1 MNDSITRISLDIH
14 STSSKDT
21 VNAKRG
27 DTARKIIISL
37 VDGGIPY
44 IISDDC
50 HAVFTA
56 KKPDGNVV
64 YNDCTIENNT
74 IIYKFTEQTVAV
86 EGRVNSEIK
95 LYGAD
100 DKLITSPKFT
110 IAVFG
115 TVYDEGDEI
124 ESSDEFNALTRL
136 VSEAM
141 EATENA
147 NKAAE
152 KAAHTAKALMVVGEA
167 DGEAIHFDDAIEQY
181 LVGCRIF
188 GKTMQGGT
196 PTPDAPVDMVSVAES
211 GSLSLFVTGK
221 NLFTGW
227 TVGGINP
234 DSGTDYVVATQR
246 RTPYIPIFSPGQ
258 KYNISNIPGTLY
270 SFVAF
275 YDAAKTFIRRSAAAP
290 YSFMLVEPPENAK
303 YFRLTVYENKE
314 VTGKI
319 AEADAMASTTMIEAG
334 NAITAY
340 VRGQPIQSAVLSTPN
355 GLRGIPVSSGG
366 NYTDSNG
373 QQWICD
379 EIDFAR
385 GVYIKRVARNVYD
398 GSSDEYWTEYGGADN
413 LSFYVWPSTATT
425 GSRLSLCDRFEN
437 VVSAW
442 SSSNATKY
450 GIYSDHTSVIG
461 KYFRAPNESVKT
473 LAQWNAWL
481 AENPITLIYVMATPV
496 ETPLTEEELAAYAAL
511 HTYKD
516 HTTVSNSGHAYMEL
530 EYVMDAKKYI
540 DRIIGSAG
548 GGASAGIINA
558 TVE

>member
-27 DTARKIIISL
+27 DTARRIVISL

-44 IISDDC
+44 VISKDC
-50 HAVFTA
+50 YAVFTA

-74 IIYKFTEQTVAV
+74 IIYKLTEQTVAV

-124 ESSDEFNALTRL
+124 ESSDEFNALTHL

-152 KAAHTAKALMVVGEA
+152 KAAHTAKALMIVGEA
-167 DGEAIHFDDAIEQY
+167 YGKYIHLYDAIKQY
-181 LVGCRIF
+181 LVGLRIF
-188 GKTMQGGT
+188 GKTTQNGI
-196 PTPDAPVDMVSVAES
+196 PTPDAPVDLVSV
-211 GSLSLFVTGK
+211 GNGGNIGLTVVGK
-221 NLFTGW
+221 NLVDITKATPTGTERIEVKNDTIVIGAGSGLYGVKLGGVVLEVGKTYTMSVGSVSQHDVNFGFRIIYDDDTSSDTHGNKSLLTI
-227 TVGGINP
+227 TVTKPIK
-234 DSGTDYVVATQR
+234 SVYFYVGYGVSATSQIVI
-246 RTPYIPIFSPGQ
+246 TQLQIEEG
-258 KYNISNIPGTLY
+258 
-270 SFVAF
+270 A
-275 YDAAKTFIRRSAAAP
+275 IR
-290 YSFMLVEPPENAK
+290 
-303 YFRLTVYENKE
+303 
-314 VTGKI
+314 
-319 AEADAMASTTMIEAG
+319 
-334 NAITAY
+334 TAY
-340 VRGQPIQSAVLSTPN
+340 EPYQGQSLAFATPN
-355 GLRGIPVSSGG
+355 GLRGIPVTSGG

-373 QQWICD
+373 QRWICD
-379 EIDFAR
+379 EIDLTR
-385 GVYIKRVARNVYD
+385 GVFTKRIGIVILNGLETWYHQEANKYFYTVIQDREM
-398 GSSDEYWTEYGGADN
+398 GSN
-413 LSFYVWPSTATT
+413 L
-425 GSRLSLCDRFEN
+425 LCDSLVEN
-437 VVSAW
+437 PVLTDSSTVGWWAKATDNSLFVITGLENAGIASA
-442 SSSNATKY
+442 
-450 GIYSDHTSVIG
+450 IG
-461 KYFRAPNESVKT
+461 ELKT
-473 LAQWNAWL
+473 YLAD
-481 AENPITLIYVMATPV
+481 NPITVQYVLKTPI

-530 EYVMDAKKYI
+530 EYAMDAKKYI
-540 DRIIGSAG
+540 DSLVVA
-548 GGASAGIINA
+548 GGASAGILDA

>member
-27 DTARKIIISL
+27 DTARRIVISL

-44 IISDDC
+44 VISKDC
-50 HAVFTA
+50 YAVFTA

-74 IIYKFTEQTVAV
+74 IIYKLTEQTVAV

-167 DGEAIHFDDAIEQY
+167 YGKYIHLYDAIKQY
-181 LVGCRIF
+181 LVGLRIF
-188 GKTMQGGT
+188 GKTTQNGI
-196 PTPDAPVDMVSVAES
+196 PTPDAPVDLVSV
-211 GSLSLFVTGK
+211 GNGGNIGLTVVGK
-221 NLFTGW
+221 NLVDITK
-227 TVGGINP
+227 
-234 DSGTDYVVATQR
+234 ATQTGTER
-246 RTPYIPIFSPGQ
+246 IEVKNDTIVIGAGSGLYGVKLGGVVLEVGKTYTMSVGSVSQHDVNFGFRIIYDDDTSSNTYGDKSLLTITVTKPIKSVYFYVGYGFSATSQIVITQLQIEEG
-258 KYNISNIPGTLY
+258 
-270 SFVAF
+270 A
-275 YDAAKTFIRRSAAAP
+275 IR
-290 YSFMLVEPPENAK
+290 
-303 YFRLTVYENKE
+303 
-314 VTGKI
+314 
-319 AEADAMASTTMIEAG
+319 
-334 NAITAY
+334 TAY
-340 VRGQPIQSAVLSTPN
+340 EPYQGQSLVLATHN
-355 GLRGIPVSSGG
+355 GLRGIPVTSGG

-373 QQWICD
+373 QRWICD
-379 EIDFAR
+379 EIDLTR
-385 GVYIKRVARNVYD
+385 GVFTKRIGIVVLNGLETWYHQEANKYFYTVIQDREM
-398 GSSDEYWTEYGGADN
+398 GSN
-413 LSFYVWPSTATT
+413 L
-425 GSRLSLCDRFEN
+425 LCDSLVEN
-437 VVSAW
+437 PVLTDSSTVGWWAKATDNSLFVITGLENAGIASA
-442 SSSNATKY
+442 
-450 GIYSDHTSVIG
+450 IG
-461 KYFRAPNESVKT
+461 ELKT
-473 LAQWNAWL
+473 YLAD
-481 AENPITLIYVMATPV
+481 NPITVQYVLKTPV

-511 HTYKD
+511 YTYKD

-540 DRIIGSAG
+540 DSLIGSAG